1 MALLKFQKFWYLTWV
16 KKSLSNLEHRQL
28 FCYNANPMF
37 KFLKNLFAQDQKTLS
52 KYQVIVEQINALE
65 PSIQKLSDAKL
76 AAQTK
81 KLKKQITESLES
93 GKSEIEALDEI
104 LPEAFATV
112 REASRRVLGMRHFD
126 VQLLAGIALHKGSV
140 TEQKTGEGKTL
151 TVTAPLYLNALLG
164 KGAHLVTVNDYLA
177 ELGCGWM
184 GQIYNFLGLTTAVIV
199 HDHSKK
205 YNPAIDSANRGDERL
220 EHFEEISRKDAYLCD
235 ITYGT
240 NNEFGFDYLRDN
252 MVQTLERMSQRVNT
266 AHHFAIVDEA
276 DSILIDEA
284 RTPLIISAPDAAPT
298 RMYTEYTKMVTTLT
312 REVDYVVDEK
322 ARSVNLTDLGVK
334 RIEQKIGVK
343 NLYEESFDTIH
354 HIESALKAKALFE
367 RDKHYIVKEG
377 EVVIVDEHTGRLM
390 FGRRYS
396 ESLHQAIE
404 AKEGVKI
411 QQESKTLA
419 TISIQ
424 NYFRMYQK
432 LSGMTGTAITEAE
445 EFEKIYNLSVYAIP
459 TNVPAIRQDKA
470 DVVYKNT
477 AGKYSAIVHEVE
489 RIHESGQ
496 PIMIGTKSIEHNQ
509 IISNFLKRK
518 KIEHQVLNA
527 KNHEQEAFII
537 ADAGRKGAITVATNI
552 AGRGVDIVLGGSK
565 PELKDFRKATI
576 SKTPAIKTDFDQA
589 LELGVNLPP
598 SINPKNYKLKEYA
611 KALAV
616 WKQGHEDVVAAGG
629 LYILG
634 TERHESRRIDNQ
646 LRGRSGRQG
655 DPGVSQF
662 FVSLE
667 DEIMRIFG
675 GEQIAKVMEM
685 LKIEENQP
693 IEHSMVSKSIES
705 AQVKVEGFFFDQ
717 RKRLVEFDDVINR
730 QRDIIYKRRKRLLTQ
745 AEQTTEQDMDPEA
758 AGVQTLHE
766 QIMGYVEGEISHIV
780 SLHAPQG
787 FTEEEYRTLI
797 KEFSKIIPF
806 DQNSQEQLVKNISAV
821 TDTEEITK
829 KLTKIAQET
838 YAAKEKA
845 TGITEIRNLEKIVT
859 ISTLD
864 EKWMEHLDAMDSLR
878 QGIWL
883 RGDKRTVLSE
893 YKKEGFAMFEDL
905 VASIESTIA
914 NRIFRVQFTN
924 RQAVQPRIDLSRAVE
939 QKQEVGSSLSSEM
952 SVVAPQVQSQQQSV
966 GPKTI
971 KGSTSDLAA
980 ALGKAKIA
988 PKANQA
994 TAQVKINR
1002 NDPCPCGSG
1011 KKYKKCGLINA
1022 PEHRG

>member
-1 MALLKFQKFWYLTWV
+1 
-16 KKSLSNLEHRQL
+16 
-28 FCYNANPMF
+28 MF
-37 KFLKNLFAQDQKTLS
+37 KFIKNIFNEDQKTLD
-52 KYQVIVEQINALE
+52 KYQVIVTQINDLE
-65 PSIQKLSDAKL
+65 PEIKKLSDAKL

-81 KLKKQITESLES
+81 KLKKLTAELIES
-93 GKSEIEALDEI
+93 GKSEAEALDTV

-126 VQLLAGIALHKGSV
+126 VQLLAGIALHKGSI

-164 KGAHLVTVNDYLA
+164 KGAHLITVNDYLA

-184 GQIYNFLGLTTAVIV
+184 GQIYHFLELSTAVII

-205 YNPAIDSANRGDERL
+205 YNPEIDSADRGDERL
-220 EHFEEISRKDAYLCD
+220 EHFEEISRKDAYNCD

-252 MVQTLERMSQRVNT
+252 MVQTLERMVQRIDT

-298 RMYTEYTKMVTTLT
+298 RMYSEYAKMVNTLT

-322 ARSVNLTDLGVK
+322 ARTANLTDLGVK

-377 EVVIVDEHTGRLM
+377 EVIIVDEHTGRLM

-404 AKEGVKI
+404 AKEGVQI

-432 LSGMTGTAITEAE
+432 LSGMTGTAVTEAE
-445 EFEKIYNLSVYAIP
+445 EFAKIYSLTVLAIP
-459 TNVPAIRQDKA
+459 TNVPVVRDDKP

-477 AGKYSAIVHEVE
+477 AGKYSAIIHEVE
-489 RIHESGQ
+489 KINATGQ

-527 KNHEQEAFII
+527 KNHEKEAFII
-537 ADAGRKGAITVATNI
+537 ADAGKKGAITVATNI
-552 AGRGVDIVLGGSK
+552 AGRGVDIVLGGAQ
-565 PELKDFRKATI
+565 PELKDFRKATLA
-576 SKTPAIKTDFDQA
+576 KTPPVKTDFAQA
-589 LELGVNLPP
+589 TELGINLPP
-598 SINPKNYKLKEYA
+598 SVNPKNYKLKEYA
-611 KALAV
+611 KALAT
-616 WKQGHEDVVAAGG
+616 WKKEHEEVVATGG
-629 LYILG
+629 LYIIG

-655 DPGVSQF
+655 DPGSSQF

-685 LKIEENQP
+685 LKIDENQP
-693 IEHSMVSKSIES
+693 IEHAMVSKSIES

-745 AEQTTEQDMDPEA
+745 SEQTQNQDMDPETE
-758 AGVQTLHE
+758 GIQTLHD
-766 QIMGYVEGEISHIV
+766 QIMEYVDSEITRIV
-780 SLHAPQG
+780 SLYAPQG
-787 FTEEEYRTLI
+787 FTEEEYRTLV

-806 DQNSQEQLVKNISAV
+806 DQNSQEQLVKTISNE
-821 TDTEEITK
+821 TEADAIIE
-829 KLTKIAQET
+829 KLQKVAQET
-838 YAAKEKA
+838 YKAKEKA
-845 TGITEIRNLEKIVT
+845 TGETEIRNLEKIVT
-859 ISTLD
+859 LTTLD

-883 RGDKRTVLSE
+883 RGDKTTVLSE
-893 YKKEGFAMFEDL
+893 YKKEGFGMFESLIAD
-905 VASIESTIA
+905 IESTIA
-914 NRIFRVQFTN
+914 NRIYRVQFTN
-924 RQAVQPRIDLSRAVE
+924 RQPIQPKIDLSKAVE
-939 QKQEVGSSLSSEM
+939 QKQDLGSNLSSEV
-952 SVVAPQVQSQQQSV
+952 SAVSPTAEAQQ
-966 GPKTI
+966 KTPI
-971 KGSTSDLAA
+971 ARTTKGSTSDLAA
-980 ALGKAKIA
+980 ALGKAKVM
-988 PKANQA
+988 PKANKA
-994 TAQVKINR
+994 TAQVKISR